1 MKNKLL
7 TYFALILFSISGKLL
22 SQTYQLTGNPI
33 NTTGWDMVPSAVVS
47 GDFIRLTTD
56 QIAQVGGI
64 KLAAPYQFEVLRQME
79 SGI

>member
-1 MKNKLL
+1 
-7 TYFALILFSISGKLL
+7 
-22 SQTYQLTGNPI
+22 
-33 NTTGWDMVPSAVVS
+33 MVPSAVVS